1 MSKIEKNLGLVKLL
15 YEQLTDAQK
24 AEIKGVDGESIDFRW
39 DGTRLGV
46 KNSSDTEYLY
56 QDLAPTEAEVI
67 SLLRDIRLRH
77 AIEVVDELPDE
88 GMEDSIYLIANTEDN
103 IHTTLTAL
111 RSDLTD
117 LTNNVYTKG
126 EVDSLTTII
135 HKVNSLPVTGTVNE
149 LYFVSTGNGY
159 NIYAYVDDLWVKINE
174 DTRLSEYAT
183 SSDVESIVSDLL
195 SERDY
200 NVVDDLPVD
209 GNENTLYFVHTEND
223 EIEV

>member
-15 YEQLTDAQK
+15 YEQLTEAQK
-24 AEIKGVDGESIDFRW
+24 AEIKGADGESIDFRW

-88 GMEDSIYLIANTEDN
+88 GMEDSIYLIANNEDN

-117 LTNNVYTKG
+117 LTNNVYTKS
-126 EVDSLTTII
+126 EVDSLTTIV
-135 HKVNSLPVTGTVNE
+135 HKVNSLPLVGTSNE
-149 LYFVSTGNGY
+149 LYFVSTGNGEY
-159 NIYAYVDDLWVKINE
+159 DIFVYVDNLWVKLNQ
-174 DTRLSEYAT
+174 DARLSDYTT
-183 SSDVESIVSDLL
+183 SSDVESMIDNKL

-209 GNENTLYFVHTEND
+209 GNENTLYFVHTE
-223 EIEV
+223 E